1 MTYAHT
7 TGLAVLGGGPGGY
20 TAAFRAADLGLAV
33 CLIEEGPQL
42 GGVCLNVGCIPSK
55 TLLHAAEVIEEARA
69 AETFG
74 LRFGPPQID
83 LAALRGHTERVIGQL
98 RTGLDT
104 LCRARKVTRLT
115 GRGVFTGP
123 DTLEVHGADGI
134 TRVRFTD
141 AILATGSS
149 PVTLPGCPDDP
160 RIWDS
165 TSALAL
171 HSVPARL
178 LIVGGGVIGLEM
190 AQVYGARGSAITVV
204 EMQDQLI
211 PPADRDLVQP
221 LFLAL
226 KKKYRLCTGTRVAAL
241 TATPAGIEVQLA
253 GATETCELFDAVLVA
268 IGRRPNSRG
277 LGLETLGL
285 APDAHGFVAVN
296 ERQQTA
302 VAHIYAVG
310 DLVGEPMLAHKA
322 SHQGRVAAEVIAG
335 LPAAF
340 LPLAI
345 PAVAYTRPEVAC
357 VGLTER
363 EAAARGLRVDKGKF
377 PWGANGRALSAGAT
391 GGVTKALFDSESG
404 RLVGAGICGAQAGEL
419 IHEALIALEMGAN
432 AEDIGRSVHAH
443 PTLAETF
450 ACAAEMVTGT
460 ITDALPPR
468 KRAPKP

>member
-20 TAAFRAADLGLAV
+20 TAAFRAADLGLSV

-55 TLLHAAEVIEEARA
+55 TLLHAAEVIEEAQA
-69 AETFG
+69 AATFG
-74 LRFGPPQID
+74 VRFAPPQLD
-83 LAALRGHTERVIGQL
+83 LAALRDHAGRVIGQL

-123 DTLEVHGADGI
+123 HSLEVRGTDGI
-134 TRVRFTD
+134 TRVIFSD
-141 AILATGSS
+141 AVLATGSS
-149 PVTLPGCPDDP
+149 PVRLPGCPDDP

-165 TSALAL
+165 TTALAL
-171 HSVPARL
+171 PSVPARL
-178 LIVGGGVIGLEM
+178 LVIGGGVIGLEM
-190 AQVYGARGSAITVV
+190 AQVYGALGSAVTVV

-211 PPADRDLVQP
+211 PGADRDLVQP
-221 LFLAL
+221 LQLVL
-226 KKKYRLCTGTRVAAL
+226 KKKYRICTSTRVEGI
-241 TATPAGIEVQLA
+241 TATADGMEVRLS

-277 LGLETLGL
+277 LGLETIGL
-285 APDAHGFVAVN
+285 VPDAQGFLRVN

-302 VAHIYAVG
+302 MAHLYAVG

-335 LPAAF
+335 LASAF
-340 LPLAI
+340 TPQGI
-345 PAVAYTRPEVAC
+345 PAVAYTRPEVAW

-363 EAAARGLRVDKGKF
+363 EAAARGLRVDRGKF
-377 PWGANGRALSAGAT
+377 PWGANGRALAGGAA
-391 GGVTKALFDSESG
+391 GVTKALFDPESG

-450 ACAAEMVTGT
+450 ACAAETVTGT

-468 KRAPKP
+468 KRSTKP

>member
-7 TGLAVLGGGPGGY
+7 TSLAVLGGGPGGY

-98 RTGLDT
+98 RTGLDA
-104 LCRARKVTRLT
+104 LCKARRVTRLT

-165 TSALAL
+165 TAALAL
-171 HSVPARL
+171 GSVPARL
-178 LIVGGGVIGLEM
+178 LIIGGGVIGLEM
-190 AQVYGARGSAITVV
+190 AQVYGALGSAITVV

-241 TATPAGIEVQLA
+241 TATADGIEVQLA

-268 IGRRPNSRG
+268 IGRHPNSRG
-277 LGLETLGL
+277 LGLESLGL
-285 APDAHGFVAVN
+285 VPDAHGFLAVN

-335 LPAAF
+335 LPTAF
-340 LPLAI
+340 APLAI
-345 PAVAYTRPEVAC
+345 PAVAYTRPEVAW

-391 GGVTKALFDSESG
+391 GGVTKALFDAESG

-450 ACAAEMVTGT
+450 ACAAQMVTGT

-468 KRAPKP
+468 KRAPNP

>member
-1 MTYAHT
+1 MTHAHT
-7 TGLAVLGGGPGGY
+7 TGVAVLGGGPGGY
-20 TAAFRAADLGLAV
+20 TAAFRAADLGLEV
-33 CLIEEGPQL
+33 CLIEEEPQL

-83 LAALRGHTERVIGQL
+83 IAALRGHTERVIGQL

-104 LCRARKVTRLT
+104 LCKARKVTRLT

-123 DTLEVHGADGI
+123 DTLEVRGADEI

-149 PVTLPGCPDDP
+149 PVRLPGCPDDP

-165 TSALAL
+165 TAALAL
-171 HSVPARL
+171 GSVPARL

-190 AQVYGARGSAITVV
+190 AQVYGALGSAITVV

-226 KKKYRLCTGTRVAAL
+226 KKKYRLCTSTRVAAL

-277 LGLETLGL
+277 LDLVALGL
-285 APDAHGFVAVN
+285 VPDAHGFLAVN

-302 VAHIYAVG
+302 AAHIYAVG

-335 LPAAF
+335 LPTAF

-345 PAVAYTRPEVAC
+345 PAVAYTRPEVAW

-377 PWGANGRALSAGAT
+377 PWGANGRALTAGLA

-450 ACAAEMVTGT
+450 ACAAQMVTGT

-468 KRAPKP
+468 RRAPKP